1 MSDELREHGADW
13 SDWSEDHPEEGPS
26 CRCGYNGSP
35 EECVASRDEL
45 RDGGYTPTIVDVQ
58 SYYVMARRSEL
69 PPQPQ
74 DLTPL
79 SREFDRALEAE
90 VVRRVAEAKAEAWDE
105 GYESAHAVLGRH
117 VGYQAQNPYRQEGE
131 SNE

>member
-1 MSDELREHGADW
+1 MTDLGGSDELRDAPSIERVADLYSW
-13 SDWSEDHPEEGPS
+13 AYAW
-26 CRCGYNGSP
+26 R
-35 EECVASRDEL
+35 SRDGDDDTDLSAL
-45 RDGGYTPTIVDVQ
+45 RKRNR
-58 SYYVMARRSEL
+58 A
-69 PPQPQ
+69 
-74 DLTPL
+74 
-79 SREFDRALEAE
+79 EFDRALEAE